1 MKPNNWQIK
10 HYIVSGIFAALT
22 FAVAFLLGTGIIL
35 ATGIPATGGILN
47 IFAAVFV
54 VTIGLKIVPKFG
66 FATLTLAIMFTIAIP
81 TVIGGPPGLYKVIDG
96 IIIGLFMDTI
106 LIIGYRKKYSYFL
119 AGSIGAIISILT
131 LYFALIILELPGVE
145 KLTPLLKYLVPLQA
159 ITGFLGTWA
168 GISIFKKRLKN
179 ISAIQRLMN

>member
-1 MKPNNWQIK
+1 MKTDNWQIK
-10 HYIVSGIFAALT
+10 HFIISGIFAALT

-54 VTIGLKIVPKFG
+54 VIIGLKIVPKFG
-66 FATLTLAIMFTIAIP
+66 FATLTLAIMFAIAIP
-81 TVIGGPPGLYKVIDG
+81 TLIGGPPGLYKVING
-96 IIIGLFMDTI
+96 VIIGLAMDII
-106 LIIGYRKKYSYFL
+106 LFLGPKNKISYFL
-119 AGSIGAIISILT
+119 AGSIGAMISILS
-131 LYFALIILELPGVE
+131 LYFALVLLNLPGVE

-159 ITGFLGTWA
+159 ITGFLGVWA
-168 GISIFKKRLKN
+168 GLSIFNKRLKN